1 MRLTSVILSL
11 TTAFSLSLSL
21 MLVLSFILFMTAIV
35 GAVLFGFLTLL
46 PSFSTPP
53 KNKITL
59 CSRSLGK
66 FAFFTFAKNRTNH
79 LFSSPTTHILYK
91 PFIPFQ
97 PSSSLKFGL

>member
-1 MRLTSVILSL
+1 
-11 TTAFSLSLSL
+11 
-21 MLVLSFILFMTAIV
+21 MLVLSRSSSYILFMTAIV
-35 GAVLFGFLTLL
+35 GAVLFGFFTLL
-46 PSFSTPP
+46 PSFFSSTKHKNYSLPP
-53 KNKITL
+53 F
-59 CSRSLGK
+59 LGQ